1 MIKVYKFVT
10 GFLSANTYI
19 LVKEGET
26 DAVAIDIGG
35 DENVLVEAEKKGGFT
50 IKAVLLTHG
59 HFDHIG
65 GTKFFQ
71 DRGAKVYIN
80 KLDNAFLSDAKL
92 NLSTT
97 CGINLAPFTAD
108 NFVVGGDEFTVCGIT
123 FKVISTPGHT
133 KGSVCYITGDMMF
146 SGDTIFDRSFGR
158 YDFPTGN
165 ANELINSINDLFSLT
180 VNYKIYAGHGDE
192 TTLFE
197 EKLYNPINDYT

>member
-35 DENVLVEAEKKGGFT
+35 DEKTLVEAENKYGFT

-59 HFDHIG
+59 HFDHKG

-71 DRGAKVYIN
+71 DRGAKVYVSE
-80 KLDNAFLSDAKL
+80 LDNSFLSNEKL

-97 CGINLAPFTAD
+97 CGINLQSFTA
-108 NFVVGGDEFTVCGIT
+108 NEFVFDGQELTVCGIT
-123 FKVISTPGHT
+123 FKVIATPGHT

-165 ANELINSINDLFSLT
+165 AKELINSISNLFSLS
-180 VNYKIYAGHGDE
+180 VNYKIYAGHGEE

-197 EKLYNPINDYT
+197 EKLYNPINDYM